1 MPSMC
6 AEVETLRSASA
17 VTALICALTSFEV
30 ATRALCDELAI
41 MDIIWERREAT
52 VRDVHDALNR
62 RRKVAYTTVMTLMSI
77 LATKGHLTRRR
88 DERAYV
94 YSPTRPRHQAVVTDF
109 VDRVFSGSAQ
119 PLLLHL
125 VKHEKLTAAERAEL
139 RRLIDEL
146 ED

>member
-1 MPSMC
+1 M
-6 AEVETLRSASA
+6 TRQK
-17 VTALICALTSFEV
+17 LTP
-30 ATRALCDELAI
+30 RELAI
-41 MDIIWERREAT
+41 MDIVWNRGAAT
-52 VRDVHDALNR
+52 VRDVHDALSR
-62 RRKVAYTTVMTLMSI
+62 RRKVAYTTVMTLMNI
-77 LATKGHLTRRR
+77 LTTKGHLTQRR

-94 YSPTRPRHQAVVTDF
+94 YSPTRPRHQAVARLVSDF

-139 RRLIDEL
+139 RRIIDEL

>member
-1 MPSMC
+1 M
-6 AEVETLRSASA
+6 TRQK
-17 VTALICALTSFEV
+17 LTP
-30 ATRALCDELAI
+30 RELAI
-41 MDIIWERREAT
+41 MDVVWDRGKAT
-52 VRDVHDALNR
+52 VRDVHDALSR
-62 RRKVAYTTVMTLMSI
+62 RRKVAYTTVMTLMNI
-77 LATKGHLTRRR
+77 LATKGHLTRRL

-94 YSPTRPRHQAVVTDF
+94 YSPTRPRHQVVARLVSDF

-119 PLLLHL
+119 PLLHL